1 MEKYFIIKKDG
12 IEIYLFA
19 DTDMDDVIVNRQELY
34 KVFEEAGFEVKE
46 APAEPPYESFVKT
59 EKLALQMAIVNLVI
73 FCMVTVTAESRKEV
87 IKLKEKECWGKK
99 ESKNEKFTKR
109 IRNTV
114 LGKGC

>member
-59 EKLALQMAIVNLVI
+59 EKTCITNGDCESCNLLYGD
-73 FCMVTVTAESRKEV
+73 CNCRK
-87 IKLKEKECWGKK
+87 
-99 ESKNEKFTKR
+99 
-109 IRNTV
+109 
-114 LGKGC
+114 